1 MTCRLTSSRSP
12 YVQEGEDIMK
22 MGACVKWESGG
33 AWLRSLV
40 VAVTVLLTG
49 IAADRAQAGEATE
62 AMKAT
67 IGEVLRILADK
78 DLKQPSKANE
88 RRQLLEKV
96 VGERFDYPEMSRRS
110 LGAPWANLAE
120 KDKQEFISLFQ
131 TLLVNTYADKIE
143 SYSGEGVQYVNE
155 RNEKEYAEV
164 RTKVL
169 TGKTEIPLDYRLLHK
184 GSDWRVYDVVVDGV
198 SLVNNYRGQF
208 SKILRNGSYAD
219 LVEQLRKKSEKIK
232 SP

>member
-1 MTCRLTSSRSP
+1 
-12 YVQEGEDIMK
+12 MK
-22 MGACVKWESGG
+22 MGACVQWEFGG
-33 AWLRSLV
+33 ARLRSLV